1 LEKVLYWFIRDFL
14 QLSNSIV
21 APEDVKTI
29 SRRSDNKRGVSLCAR
44 PRHFVNLA
52 GEARMVLGPRLL
64 AQPLGT
70 MYRVAALIS
79 NCHTLCDG
87 GGTTEQYFGVG
98 ARFTLEWYLDV

>member
-1 LEKVLYWFIRDFL
+1 MRFL
-14 QLSNSIV
+14 LLTHHSLPSQGFGKISQLF
-21 APEDVKTI
+21 PYFQHTDQLK
-29 SRRSDNKRGVSLCAR
+29 
-44 PRHFVNLA
+44 
-52 GEARMVLGPRLL
+52 LL

>member
-1 LEKVLYWFIRDFL
+1 
-14 QLSNSIV
+14 
-21 APEDVKTI
+21 
-29 SRRSDNKRGVSLCAR
+29 
-44 PRHFVNLA
+44 
-52 GEARMVLGPRLL
+52 
-64 AQPLGT
+64 

>member
-1 LEKVLYWFIRDFL
+1 
-14 QLSNSIV
+14 
-21 APEDVKTI
+21 
-29 SRRSDNKRGVSLCAR
+29 
-44 PRHFVNLA
+44 
-52 GEARMVLGPRLL
+52 MVLGPRLL